1 MPPKRIFGI
10 DPSQEQRQDELIRD
24 VRTPLARAWETIM
37 TREGF
42 LIAAV
47 FTAAS
52 LALLPAYWPFE
63 FGIFLFLFFIRKKK
77 TEFSAL
83 PMRMPDSY
91 SGIDYGGELPAKGK
105 YGKAEGMFY
114 IGNDSQG
121 RELWINKDD
130 ILTHMLILGTT
141 GAGKTETLVSLAYNY
156 LAVAS
161 GFIYVDPK
169 AAPKLAVQLYTM
181 SRILGR
187 DDDFLLLNYM
197 ADKAAQETM
206 RTKGH
211 MRTPQRQS
219 NTQNPFA
226 VGTANQ
232 LSQLLFAM
240 MPGGGNNEGGNAI
253 FGQNAQTLISGLLFV
268 LAELRD
274 KGWKPLYIDLIRRYL
289 MDSTLIQD
297 LANGKSSQGDPPM
310 PSVSGL
316 SMAALHSGL
325 ATVGWQKG
333 TPADKQP
340 KNFPE
345 QYGYARAYFG
355 RALSLLVDNYGR
367 IFKTSHGE
375 VDPVDIITSRRIF
388 LTLIPSM
395 DKDPKE
401 LKSLGQICLAGVRN
415 ACGVGLGD
423 KVQGDVPTVLGG
435 LPTDARTPFG
445 ITVDEYAAIETPGFE
460 ILLTQG
466 RGLGIAVTVASQD
479 FAGIKR
485 ASEAAAEQ
493 IVSNSKVKIFMTTED
508 PRSTFELMKS
518 LGGEAIVLQTGG
530 FSVDKQAGKTN
541 YYDTLSASTQRVSR
555 VDFRD
560 MQKQV
565 EGQFHLS
572 FKGNLIRGKTFYANP
587 PLESKQFLRLNYH
600 LKVEAPRAEVDDLRT
615 NFGPTRD
622 YGICLRVYTLETW
635 KDFPETEPPDDIAS
649 LCDVFERYI
658 SDMGNVSKPE
668 VAIEAFFAG
677 MDNFGEIVGSPAQ
690 TGPDMDDLLGDVDPI
705 GQYTKRRAALPEI
718 AIYED
723 LAEVEK
729 AAGAPESL
737 AASLATENEKMINE
751 ALQACMARSAKL
763 IQIYS

>member
-1 MPPKRIFGI
+1 MQRKRIYGV

-24 VRTPLARAWETIM
+24 VRSPLVRAWETMM

-42 LIAAV
+42 IVIGMLAVAALIFA
-47 FTAAS
+47 
-52 LALLPAYWPFE
+52 PGYWPLE
-63 FGIFLFLFFIRKKK
+63 FGVYLTLFLVRKEKARY
-77 TEFSAL
+77 SAL

-91 SGIDYGGELPAKGK
+91 DGTDYGGELPAKGK

-114 IGNDSQG
+114 IGNDDNG

-156 LAVAS
+156 LAVGS

-181 SRILGR
+181 ARILGR
-187 DDDFLLLNYM
+187 EDDFLLLNYM

-274 KGWKPLYIDLIRRYL
+274 KDWKPLYIDLIRQYL
-289 MDSTLIQD
+289 MDADMIQE
-297 LANGKSSQGDPPM
+297 LAKNPPL
-310 PSVSGL
+310 PVSNL

-325 ATVGWQKG
+325 STVGWQKSL
-333 TPADKQP
+333 AKDKQP

-345 QYGYARAYFG
+345 QYSYARAYFG

-423 KVQGDVPTVLGG
+423 KVQGDVPSVLGG

-493 IVSNSKVKIFMTTED
+493 IVSNSKVKMFMTTED
-508 PRSTFELMKS
+508 PRSTFELIKS
-518 LGGEAIVLQTGG
+518 LGGDAIVLQTGG

-541 YYDTLSASTQRVSR
+541 YNDNLSASSQRVAR

-560 MQKQV
+560 LQKQV
-565 EGQFHLS
+565 EGKFHMS

-587 PLESKQFLRLNYH
+587 PLGARQFLRLNYH
-600 LKVEAPRAEVDDLRT
+600 LKAASPQADVDTLRGNFGKWKSFLDWMTEFAKNEGQKIPVEAVPAEIEDV
-615 NFGPTRD
+615 
-622 YGICLRVYTLETW
+622 C
-635 KDFPETEPPDDIAS
+635 A
-649 LCDVFERYI
+649 VFEKYR
-658 SDMGNVSKPE
+658 DRVSIPKPE
-668 VAIEAFFAG
+668 VAIEAIITFS
-677 MDNFGEIVGSPAQ
+677 GEFEEDGESDVPA
-690 TGPDMDDLLGDVDPI
+690 GPDMADLMNALDNDVI
-705 GQYTKRRAALPEI
+705 NQYSECST
-718 AIYED
+718 
-723 LAEVEK
+723 
-729 AAGAPESL
+729 G
-737 AASLATENEKMINE
+737 
-751 ALQACMARSAKL
+751 
-763 IQIYS
+763 